1 MSTLTLTYHCQARM
15 QQRGIT
21 QELIDF
27 VISYGEATY
36 LKGAEVFRIPR
47 SEEKMVKS
55 ETKISRQFLEKALSV
70 YVVVAENTVVTVA
83 KSYKKLKA

>member
-1 MSTLTLTYHCQARM
+1 MSTLTLSNHCQARM

-21 QELIDF
+21 EELIDF
-27 VISYGEATY
+27 VISYGETTY
-36 LKGAEVFRIPR
+36 LRGAEVFRIPR
-47 SEEKMVKS
+47 GEEKMVKS